1 MTVDSAIVDSVTADS
16 VTADSVTVDSV
27 TVSVRFIQEQEHFHE
42 MATPSFIIYR
52 SIYYI
57 SLYCYLPS
65 QSTKLRDYVR
75 VGIYQIQIS
84 QIHTFT

>member
-1 MTVDSAIVDSVTADS
+1 MTVDSAIVDS

-65 QSTKLRDYVR
+65 QSSRK
-75 VGIYQIQIS
+75 YQTQRLHPS
-84 QIHTFT
+84 RNDSN